1 MRQKNDTLFAW
12 TQFKSNQPSNKASVV
27 RSKDLITKKD
37 EMSILATGKQSL
49 GLFASDLYKMSSP
62 THSTAEAPFRRWDI
76 YSRVCG
82 GPTFNNLPIQAPLL
96 TILRMIRLE
105 FHSWSFVIVW
115 NIDPFILENFFWMNI
130 KLCFLSL
137 LLHCVC
143 QTLKYPL
150 ERRILDFVL
159 SPLHMW
165 AVVHWRHVQLFLDN
179 SRWRSLCNASF

>member
-115 NIDPFILENFFWMNI
+115 NIDPFILEKFF
-130 KLCFLSL
+130 LDE
-137 LLHCVC
+137 H
-143 QTLKYPL
+143 QTLFSILTTALCLPNFKVSIGKENPWFCPL
-150 ERRILDFVL
+150 S
-159 SPLHMW
+159 SPHVSCCSLTPCS
-165 AVVHWRHVQLFLDN
+165 AV
-179 SRWRSLCNASF
+179 SR